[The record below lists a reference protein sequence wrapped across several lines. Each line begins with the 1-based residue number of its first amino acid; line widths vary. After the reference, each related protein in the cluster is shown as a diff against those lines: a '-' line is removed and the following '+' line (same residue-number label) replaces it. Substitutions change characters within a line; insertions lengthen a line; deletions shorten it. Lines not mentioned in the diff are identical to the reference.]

1 MTFTILENFP
11 QDLLDELKA
20 IWAESDWYK
29 ELEASPGAM
38 WHHCLRSSHPIFERF
53 PEETRTVEFYSNPPH
68 TANGPHL
75 DRGRWS
81 AMNIPIDI
89 DHDNS
94 YFLTGKTHLLSV
106 YDRKTWLDKDESA
119 HGHKVKNTHGPTG
132 FFKEEEGKFDYY
144 NLEKPV
150 LFSTKTPHGF
160 ANNSDRSRV
169 LCSVTF
175 DLTYEQM
182 MNILPPEWFGDV
194 L

>member
-20 IWAESDWYK
+20 IWAEGDWYK

-38 WHHCLRSSHPIFERF
+38 WHHCLKSSHPIFERF
-53 PEETRTVEFYSNPPH
+53 PEETKTVEFYSNPPH

-81 AMNIPIDI
+81 AMNIPIDM

-94 YFLTGKTHLLSV
+94 YFMTGKTHLLKV
-106 YDRKTWLDKDESA
+106 YKKKEHLNYETSHQLEREL
-119 HGHKVKNTHGPTG
+119 GPRG
-132 FFKEEEGKFDYY
+132 FFYEEEGKFDYY

-175 DLTYEQM
+175 DAKYEQM
-182 MNILPPEWFGDV
+182 INILPPEWFGDV

>member
-11 QDLLDELKA
+11 DELLQKLKD
-20 IWAESDWYK
+20 IWYEGDWYK

-38 WHHCLRSSHPIFERF
+38 WHHCLRASHPIFSEF
-53 PEETRTVEFYSNPPH
+53 PEETRTLEYYSNPPH
-68 TANGPHL
+68 AANGPHL

-81 AMNIPIDI
+81 AMNIPIEM
-89 DHDNS
+89 DHENS
-94 YFLTGKTHLLSV
+94 YFMTGKTHLLKT
-106 YDRKTWLDKDESA
+106 YKRKGHLDYKD
-119 HGHKVKNTHGPTG
+119 GHKVDNTKGPTG
-132 FFKEEEGKFDYY
+132 FFYEEEGKFDYY

-160 ANNSDRSRV
+160 ANKSDKPRV
-169 LCSVTF
+169 LLSVTF

-182 MNILPPEWFGDV
+182 LNILPPEWFGDV

>member
-11 QDLLDELKA
+11 NDLLQELKD
-20 IWAESDWYK
+20 IWNQGEWYK

-38 WHHCLRSSHPIFERF
+38 WHHCLRLDHPIFKKF
-53 PEETRTVEFYSNPPH
+53 PEETRTLEYYSNPPH

-81 AMNIPIDI
+81 ALNIPIDV

-94 YFLTGKTHLLSV
+94 YFLTGKTHLLKV
-106 YDRKTWLDKDESA
+106 YERKTWLDKDPKA
-119 HGHKVKNTHGPTG
+119 HGHDVKAYGPVG
-132 FFKEEEGKFDYY
+132 FFKEQEGKFDYY

-160 ANNSDRSRV
+160 ANNSDTSRV
-169 LCSVTF
+169 ILSVTF

-182 MNILPPEWFGDV
+182 LNILPSEWFGDV

>member
-11 QDLLDELKA
+11 EDLLQKLKD
-20 IWAESDWYK
+20 IWNEGEWYK
-29 ELEASPGAM
+29 EIEASPGAM
-38 WHHCLRSSHPIFERF
+38 WHHCLRSSHPIFEEF

-68 TANGPHL
+68 TKNGPHL

-89 DHDNS
+89 DHDNR
-94 YFLTGKTHLLSV
+94 YFMTGKTHLLKV
-106 YDRKTWLDKDESA
+106 YERKTLPV
-119 HGHKVKNTHGPTG
+119 GYTHKVTSQSGPIG
-132 FFKEEEGKFDYY
+132 FFFEEEEKFDYY

-160 ANNSDRSRV
+160 YNNSDRSRV